1 MAYRIIKRSEQADGG
16 FNGGEILEKKPIGF
30 AQDGGIVKPYSNL
43 FYWAHAW
50 SEKGSTIGLH
60 PHQGFEILSFV
71 LTGTLEHFDTGIST
85 WRRLETG
92 AVQIIRSGNGISH
105 AERLLPGA
113 SFFQI
118 WFDPDLKKAINTPAS
133 YDDYPPETFP
143 WITEKGYRRKSY
155 TINAQPVRM
164 TSEGVEI
171 SELEIEVNGSIILP
185 VKNKITSAF
194 VIAGKISFEHRE
206 VVQGDFMI
214 ISFQDEW
221 RFNPEA
227 GTRLFLI
234 NTPARPSY
242 TTYAEKYLRYQ
253 EAGTSEN

>member
-30 AQDGGIVKPYSNL
+30 SQDGGIVKPYSNL

-50 SEKGSTIGLH
+50 SEGGSTIGLH

-71 LTGTLEHFDTGIST
+71 LTGTLEHYDTGINT

-118 WFDPDLKKAINTPAS
+118 WFDPDLKKSIYVPAS
-133 YDDYPPETFP
+133 YDDYSPETFP
-143 WITEKGYRRKSY
+143 WIMANGYRIKTFSVD
-155 TINAQPVRM
+155 AQPVRV
-164 TSEGVEI
+164 TTEGVEI
-171 SELEIEVNGSIILP
+171 YELEAQGDSPVLLP

-194 VIAGKISFEHRE
+194 VVAGKISLEHQE

-214 ISFQDEW
+214 ISHQDEW

-227 GTRLFLI
+227 GTRLFI
-234 NTPARPSY
+234 IRTPSRPSY
-242 TTYAEKYLRYQ
+242 TTYAEKYFRHQ
-253 EAGTSEN
+253 EV